1 MAAQPL
7 TPGETTEILKALHD
21 SRAEFLAAAGG
32 LTEEE
37 AKTSPAAGRWSVI
50 QCVEHIVLAE
60 GRFLG
65 WLEDPKD
72 LPLPPVDHEKEAKL
86 LVGVASR
93 ETRVNAPD
101 PVQPTGR
108 FSTLADALREFE
120 AARARSIA
128 FAEKQG
134 AGLYSLA
141 AKHAFFGPVNGAEVM
156 CLMAAHSRRHA
167 AQMREI
173 RAEL

>member
-1 MAAQPL
+1 MAPQ
-7 TPGETTEILKALHD
+7 ESNQILKALHD
-21 SRAEFLAAAGG
+21 SRGEFRAAAAG
-32 LTEEE
+32 LSDEQ
-37 AKTSPAAGRWSVI
+37 AKTSPAPGRWSVI

-60 GRFLG
+60 TRFLG
-65 WLEDPKD
+65 WLENPVADPA
-72 LPLPPVDHEKEAKL
+72 PPVDHQKEAKL
-86 LVGVASR
+86 LMGVASR

-108 FSTLADALREFE
+108 FATLTDALEHFD
-120 AARARSIA
+120 AIRAKTIA

-167 AQMREI
+167 AQMQEI
-173 RAEL
+173 RAGL

>member
-1 MAAQPL
+1 MAPQ
-7 TPGETTEILKALHD
+7 ESNQILKALQD
-21 SRAEFLAAAGG
+21 SRAEFVAAAAG
-32 LTEEE
+32 LSEEQ
-37 AKTSPAAGRWSVI
+37 AKTAPAPGRWSVI

-60 GRFLG
+60 TRFLG
-65 WLEDPKD
+65 WLENPAAE
-72 LPLPPVDHEKEAKL
+72 PAPPVDHQKEAKL
-86 LVGVASR
+86 LIGVASR

-108 FSTLADALREFE
+108 FATLTEALEHFDSI
-120 AARARSIA
+120 RAKSIA
-128 FAEKQG
+128 FAEKHG

-167 AQMREI
+167 AQMQEI
-173 RAEL
+173 RAGL